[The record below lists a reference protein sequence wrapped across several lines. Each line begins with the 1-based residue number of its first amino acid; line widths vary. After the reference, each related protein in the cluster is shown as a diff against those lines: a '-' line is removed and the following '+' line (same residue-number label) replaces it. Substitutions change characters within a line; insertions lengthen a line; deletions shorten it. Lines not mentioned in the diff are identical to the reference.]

1 MRNVRTTLRGLGN
14 WQTITWLHTVQISTV
29 NKNLGM
35 WRETVKLICIL
46 HNCIYIYTSRQNH
59 FLIHWQVIIVCPF
72 DAWPSRR
79 MAREPSPT
87 WSIWST
93 VQVTWISLLRRQENW
108 EMRDHWLRRTKKHQ
122 FFLLFSLCF
131 QIDSF
136 PPKNPPFQE
145 RHLPNHFFKGKTLDF
160 SIPQTGASPQVT
172 AALRITDGAMVV
184 VDCIEGCAV
193 QTETVLR
200 QALQERVRPCLFV
213 NKALF
218 RKKWGFPRFVFSG
231 WVDGGCLFVCI
242 RGVNR

>member
-1 MRNVRTTLRGLGN
+1 
-14 WQTITWLHTVQISTV
+14 
-29 NKNLGM
+29 M

-46 HNCIYIYTSRQNH
+46 HIYIYVSRQNH
-59 FLIHWQVIIVCPF
+59 FLIDWQVIIVCPF

-108 EMRDHWLRRTKKHQ
+108 DMRDHWLGRTKRH
-122 FFLLFSLCF
+122 LCF
-131 QIDSF
+131 FCCSPYVSKLTVSPQKANSRFRKDI
-136 PPKNPPFQE
+136 FQTIF
-145 RHLPNHFFKGKTLDF
+145 LKGKLGF
-160 SIPQTGASPQVT
+160 FYPQTGASPQVT

-218 RKKWGFPRFVFSG
+218 QKEMGLSKICVFG
-231 WVDGGCLFVCI
+231 VGGCLDFFVRI
-242 RGVNR
+242 EAVNR

>member
-1 MRNVRTTLRGLGN
+1 
-14 WQTITWLHTVQISTV
+14 
-29 NKNLGM
+29 M
-35 WRETVKLICIL
+35 WCETVKLICML
-46 HNCIYIYTSRQNH
+46 YVSRQNH
-59 FLIHWQVIIVCPF
+59 FLIDWQVIIVCPF

-108 EMRDHWLRRTKKHQ
+108 EMRDHWLGRTKKHQ
-122 FFLLFSLCF
+122 FFLLFALCF
-131 QIDSF
+131 QINSF
-136 PPKNPPFQE
+136 PPKKDIF
-145 RHLPNHFFKGKTLDF
+145 RTIFLKGKLGF
-160 SIPQTGASPQVT
+160 FHPKTGASPQVT

-218 RKKWGFPRFVFSG
+218 RKKWGFPK
-231 WVDGGCLFVCI
+231 FVCF
-242 RGVNR
+242 RGGWMFGFFFVCKWGVNR